1 MAERVD
7 RGHPLTLLV
16 ALAIVGAALAG
27 AFYMMRRAEA
37 RLQSVSPDEGLEA
50 LPVQV
55 VTAERCDVPRVVEV
69 RGFLSGV
76 QEITVPAEVAG
87 RVTRRPVDNGAR
99 VQAGDELLTID
110 ETFFALA
117 VQRGEAELARASAQL
132 GEAQSAV
139 TQMEAQLAAAQ
150 AVRTNRADEHVRFVQ
165 FLEDG
170 NATQREY
177 DAVYTALQTADADV
191 AAASAALARMI
202 EQRATAEAT
211 RTVAQAALDDA
222 RARLAR
228 CVVVAPIDGVVHR
241 WFVDA
246 GEFAIAGA
254 PLVELIGLDELKMNV
269 AVGGREV
276 PLLDALSEATVTVDA
291 QPDRVYAARLHH
303 VDPKLD
309 PLSKKFQVELRVS
322 NADGALYSGMY
333 GAAVLQCGEL
343 TDRILVPR
351 EAVFRYFGATHCL
364 VVDATDD
371 GPVAALRKLT
381 VRDVVGRLDEL
392 DVAAGLEVGDQVI
405 VTRRRGLRAGSPVQI
420 VEHGAAERESEPRL

>member
-150 AVRTNRADEHVRFVQ
+150 AVRTNR
-165 FLEDG
+165 
-170 NATQREY
+170 
-177 DAVYTALQTADADV
+177 
-191 AAASAALARMI
+191 
-202 EQRATAEAT
+202 
-211 RTVAQAALDDA
+211 
-222 RARLAR
+222 
-228 CVVVAPIDGVVHR
+228 
-241 WFVDA
+241 
-246 GEFAIAGA
+246 
-254 PLVELIGLDELKMNV
+254 
-269 AVGGREV
+269 GG
-276 PLLDALSEATVTVDA
+276 
-291 QPDRVYAARLHH
+291 
-303 VDPKLD
+303 
-309 PLSKKFQVELRVS
+309 
-322 NADGALYSGMY
+322 
-333 GAAVLQCGEL
+333 
-343 TDRILVPR
+343 
-351 EAVFRYFGATHCL
+351 
-364 VVDATDD
+364 
-371 GPVAALRKLT
+371 
-381 VRDVVGRLDEL
+381 
-392 DVAAGLEVGDQVI
+392 
-405 VTRRRGLRAGSPVQI
+405 
-420 VEHGAAERESEPRL
+420 